1 MSNLNYPKVLV
12 DGATGYVG
20 SHLVHLLIKRG
31 FQVNC
36 LVHKKAK
43 QDDIAFLQSVGT
55 DAGGTDA
62 GGTGAKIFQY
72 DLNDQT
78 AERAFA
84 GMDCAVHLIGSIAP
98 PRGTKLD
105 DLHTEQTKCF
115 AEHAAAA
122 GIKKIIA
129 VTALGTSP
137 HAASTYHQTKSKA
150 EAVISQSGID
160 FVILR
165 PSLIVGKQVGK
176 RDSKLVRRL
185 QDMIQAKKIIP
196 LISGGK
202 NQIQPI
208 FIADLAEAICAAIE
222 DDQLLGKTC
231 ELGGEEI
238 VTMRQLVEELM
249 QILEVKKPI
258 LPLPRL
264 LAYTIAGFCELKEG
278 VPMVSRDQVTL
289 SQLDN
294 ICHDN
299 ALTSLLKIK
308 PTPLR
313 HALTTY
319 KLGDK
324 SSQAIISR

>member
-1 MSNLNYPKVLV
+1 MSNLNYPKVVV

-20 SHLVHLLIKRG
+20 NHLCALLLERG

-43 QDDIAFLQSVGT
+43 KEDIEFLQ
-55 DAGGTDA
+55 AR
-62 GGTGAKIFQY
+62 GAKIFQY
-72 DLNDQT
+72 DLADAN
-78 AERAFA
+78 AESAFS
-84 GMDCAVHLIGSIAP
+84 GMDAAVHLIGSIAP
-98 PRGTKLD
+98 PRGTKLE
-105 DLHTEQTKCF
+105 DLHQEQTRNF
-115 AEHAAAA
+115 AEHALAA
-122 GIKKIIA
+122 GIKKVVA

-137 HAASTYHQTKSKA
+137 HAASTYHKTKSKG
-150 EAVISQSGID
+150 ETVIAQSGID

-165 PSLIVGKQVGK
+165 PSLIVGRQVGK
-176 RDSKLVRRL
+176 RDSKLIRRL
-185 QDMIQAKKIIP
+185 QDMILEKKLVP
-196 LISGGK
+196 LIAGGK

-208 FIADLAEAICAAIE
+208 FISDLAEAIYTAIE
-222 DDQLLGKTC
+222 NDQLIGKTC
-231 ELGGEEI
+231 ELGGEDV

-249 QILEVKKPI
+249 QVLDVKKPI
-258 LPLPRL
+258 LNLPSF
-264 LAYTIAGFCELKEG
+264 LAYTIALFCETKEG

-289 SQLDN
+289 AQLDN
-294 ICHDN
+294 VCHNN

-319 KLGDK
+319 KSLEK